1 MQPYPQTNTGAMRMT
16 QPRSVAVSTA
26 DGDLIMVNSNDLPQ
40 LLQQQQPAEPQPLR
54 RTKQMTVAS
63 ASATDEDDEEAGGGG
78 RGAAANV
85 LVKLTLYLCIILQV
99 VLWPSV
105 MTITFASILAL
116 ESLFHL
122 FILCIDAPRAPS
134 LVECVTDYSI
144 LFLHSRKVTTPK
156 YIAACLVAA
165 YMLVFFTLFVAHEVR
180 VQPVQTMWI
189 DPSLF
194 GTYRPF
200 ASPAAAGEAADANNN
215 NDGAPDVTG
224 ELSKRSRDPGFTWPR
239 TLQRPAII
247 VNGSI
252 PGTALSCPP
261 GGVAGA
267 YQCFAAKL
275 AVFETPRKDSVY
287 VPFASSFY
295 AADVILTP
303 PTGTPCAALEA
314 YRVVLDDNL
323 NVVAPL
329 DYPASAMPA
338 PPVAGQTPPPTNAKC
353 GVFGVSG
360 WCLAGQHAFS
370 PADYATA
377 VAQKCVNGGGQLT
390 IRLPP
395 RAPDYYP
402 QSGRTGQDILVVT
415 AGTSVQVRFLWHEL
429 SAPTPLLNAWEET
442 ASAYGDSA
450 QSWRDSNDSSSVFFK
465 FVIAIVPLLLCW
477 YYLIVSF
484 RFVVQDY
491 HDLLLCLFVLLP
503 SALAFLL
510 VGAFLPMAGL
520 VVCVLAMNSAP
531 YHTTAAAPGEPKR
544 SSSSWGA
551 FAHHTLLFLTAVCN
565 SIQLVWLCILIGQAG
580 WSAFFYDVTLTQLS
594 ALSSQFIIGA
604 TGSPLWLSLVLPVV
618 LLLNVAFL
626 LGSVLCMIMGWMSSS
641 SASAAAAAAAAMDS
655 TMGGV

>member
-1 MQPYPQTNTGAMRMT
+1 MQTYHQTTTRALSARAT
-16 QPRSVAVSTA
+16 AASQPVTIQTPE
-26 DGDLIMVNSNDLPQ
+26 GDVFVVDSDTLM
-40 LLQQQQPAEPQPLR
+40 QQQQAEPQQAEPQPMR
-54 RTKQMTVAS
+54 RSYKQPLAAAAVVEE
-63 ASATDEDDEEAGGGG
+63 DEPQGGG

-85 LVKLTLYLCIILQV
+85 LTKLTLYLCIILQV

-105 MTITFASILAL
+105 MTITFASVLAL

-122 FILCIDAPRAPS
+122 FIMCIDAPRAPS

-144 LFLHSRKVTTPK
+144 LFLHNRKVTTPK
-156 YIAACLVAA
+156 YIAACLVTA

-189 DPSLF
+189 DSSLY

-200 ASPAAAGEAADANNN
+200 SSPAGGDLVNND
-215 NDGAPDVTG
+215 DGAPDVTG
-224 ELSKRSRDPGFTWPR
+224 ELSKRARDPGFTWPR

-252 PGTALSCPP
+252 PGTPINCPP
-261 GGVAGA
+261 GGAAGA
-267 YQCFAAKL
+267 YQCFATKL
-275 AVFETPRKDSVY
+275 AVFETPRKEAVY

-303 PTGTPCAALEA
+303 PTGTQCAALEA
-314 YRVVLDDNL
+314 YRIVLDDNL

-329 DYPASAMPA
+329 DYPASASHTPA
-338 PPVAGQTPPPTNAKC
+338 AVGQTPPPTNAKC

-360 WCLAGQHAFS
+360 WCLAGQHAFT
-370 PADYATA
+370 PADYTA
-377 VAQKCVNGGGQLT
+377 AVGQKCVNGGGQLT

-395 RAPDYYP
+395 RAADYYP

-415 AGTSVQVRFLWHEL
+415 AGTSVQVRFLWHDL

-442 ASAYGDSA
+442 ASAYNDNA
-450 QSWRDSNDSSSVFFK
+450 QSWRDSSDSSSVFFK
-465 FVIAIVPLLLCW
+465 FVIAILPVHICW

-491 HDLLLCLFVLLP
+491 HNLLICLFVLLP
-503 SALAFLL
+503 SAITFLL

-531 YHTTAAAPGEPKR
+531 YHSSSSSNSAPGEPPLKR
-544 SSSSWGA
+544 SSAWGA
-551 FAHHTLLFLTAVCN
+551 FAHHMLLFLTAVCN

-618 LLLNVAFL
+618 LLLNIAFL
-626 LGSVLCMIMGWMSSS
+626 LGSVLCMIMAWMSSA
-641 SASAAAAAAAAMDS
+641 ASAAAVANGDA
-655 TMGGV
+655 TMGGGV